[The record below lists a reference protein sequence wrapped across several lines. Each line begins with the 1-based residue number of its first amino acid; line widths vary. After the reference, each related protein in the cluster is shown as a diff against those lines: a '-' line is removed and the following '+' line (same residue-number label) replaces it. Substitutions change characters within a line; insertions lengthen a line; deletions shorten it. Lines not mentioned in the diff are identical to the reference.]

1 MMIPASFA
9 PMILKLVMPKI
20 MDQFLEI
27 FKLDKVLKYV
37 EQPNELDVQME
48 NVEKKCTDISIKL
61 NAVESVLKDLDDDS
75 HPPAIDLDEWADVKA
90 AIKKIKNKKAFKS
103 LGK

>member
-61 NAVESVLKDLDDDS
+61 NAVESVLKDLDNDS
-75 HPPAIDLDEWADVKA
+75 HPPAIDLDEWADVKDT
-90 AIKKIKNKKAFKS
+90 IKKIKNKKAFKS
-103 LGK
+103 LAK